1 MKRFFVVLAAL
12 ALLAVLAVGIR
23 NANDTPLLRVM
34 LQPRDGEN
42 AACTYETV
50 YASGKS
56 RRCNAFT
63 PDACVFYT
71 ADYTDFDTTA
81 LRAHRVNTLV
91 STTLYDSVGN
101 TVEPDE
107 TMIDMMHAAADQIDH
122 AIFDFQIIVVDGHR
136 YFAFIKLNVNW
147 WTPCVLYEFDLE
159 TGALKEL
166 CTWDDMDL
174 TGLALE

>member
-34 LQPRDGEN
+34 LQPRDDED

-56 RRCNAFT
+56 RSADEFT
-63 PDACVFYT
+63 PDHIAVYT
-71 ADYTDFDTTA
+71 ADYADFDFTDPHPGTLNRLVDTVLYNA
-81 LRAHRVNTLV
+81 HGEEIHPDKTMLAMMRAASHQL
-91 STTLYDSVGN
+91 
-101 TVEPDE
+101 
-107 TMIDMMHAAADQIDH
+107 DH
-122 AIFDFQIIVVDGHR
+122 AIYEFQIVVDGER

-159 TGALKEL
+159 AGELKEL
-166 CTWDDMDL
+166 CTWDDMQL
-174 TGLALE
+174 TGLALK

>member
-12 ALLAVLAVGIR
+12 ALLAALAVGIR

-34 LQPRDGEN
+34 LQPRNDED

-56 RRCNAFT
+56 RSAGEFT
-63 PDACVFYT
+63 SDHIAVYT
-71 ADYTDFDTTA
+71 ADYTDFDFTNPRPCTLNRLVDTVLYNA
-81 LRAHRVNTLV
+81 HGEEIHPDKTMLAMMRAASHQL
-91 STTLYDSVGN
+91 
-101 TVEPDE
+101 
-107 TMIDMMHAAADQIDH
+107 DH
-122 AIFDFQIIVVDGHR
+122 AIYEFQIVVDGER

-159 TGALKEL
+159 TGELEEL
-166 CTWDDMDL
+166 CTWDNMEL
-174 TGLALE
+174 TGLALK

>member
-34 LQPRDGEN
+34 LQPRGGEN
-42 AACTYETV
+42 AACTYEMV

-56 RRCNAFT
+56 RPSDEFT
-63 PDACVFYT
+63 SDHIAVYT
-71 ADYTDFDTTA
+71 ADYADFDFTNPRPGTLNRLVDTVLYNA
-81 LRAHRVNTLV
+81 HGEEIHPDKTMLAMMRAASRQL
-91 STTLYDSVGN
+91 
-101 TVEPDE
+101 
-107 TMIDMMHAAADQIDH
+107 DH
-122 AIFDFQIIVVDGHR
+122 AICEFQIVVDGER